1 MFAKTFAAVELAYVS
16 NLNSEPSE
24 NLIPNISF
32 QIYCSPFLLTQNANE
47 YSFFPAKEGT
57 FKLFR
62 KTMARKDEEI
72 ED

>member
-1 MFAKTFAAVELAYVS
+1 MPVPLKLTVNSIESLRHAKMFVRIIRKRERIKAVS
-16 NLNSEPSE
+16 NFVRTDYV
-24 NLIPNISF
+24 NI
-32 QIYCSPFLLTQNANE
+32 YT
-47 YSFFPAKEGT
+47 AKEGT